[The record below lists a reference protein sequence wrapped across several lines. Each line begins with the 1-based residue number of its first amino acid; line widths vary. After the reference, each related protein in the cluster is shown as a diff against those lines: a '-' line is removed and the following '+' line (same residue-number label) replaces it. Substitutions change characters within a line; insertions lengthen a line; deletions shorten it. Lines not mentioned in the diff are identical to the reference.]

1 MKLLRNVLIP
11 NVFFGIAN
19 KIKKIR
25 LLSHKFMWQYLILSL
40 IGVLPFFT
48 AQAQESSQA
57 SQINEL
63 VKDVKSDVIKWR
75 RHIHQNP
82 ELSNRE
88 FKTAK
93 YIEEHLKKLGLDVQT
108 GVAHTGVVAILD
120 TGKPGPTVALRAD
133 IDALPMLEKSGLP
146 YASKV
151 MAQYNDKEV
160 SVAHTCGHD
169 AHAAML
175 MGAAEV
181 LVKAKEQLKGKVMFI
196 FQPAEEGAP
205 HGEEGGARLMVKENV
220 LKGVDV
226 IFGLHIDSQIDTG
239 MIAYRPAG
247 IMAAADAFKITIK
260 GKGAHGAAPWSSQDP
275 IVTAGQMIMS
285 LQTVV
290 SRELKLLD
298 DAAVLSIG
306 SIQGGNRSNI
316 IPSEVEIVGTLR
328 TLDEDMRS
336 KAIAAIQRKV
346 KGIADSMNVI
356 AEVKI
361 PDGINY
367 PITYNPPKLM
377 TQMLPTLKRTT
388 DEENVFLTKALLAS
402 EDFSFFQEKV
412 PGLYLFV
419 GGKDR
424 KMPMSEAPAHH
435 TPDFVID
442 DSGLDV
448 GVKLYSN
455 LTIDY
460 MAKK

>member
-1 MKLLRNVLIP
+1 MLSNKLMRHY
-11 NVFFGIAN
+11 
-19 KIKKIR
+19 
-25 LLSHKFMWQYLILSL
+25 LL
-40 IGVLPFFT
+40 LPFIGMMPFLSV
-48 AQAQESSQA
+48 QAQENNHANQV
-57 SQINEL
+57 NVFVDG
-63 VKDVKSDVIKWR
+63 VKADVIKWR
-75 RHIHQNP
+75 RHFHQNP

-88 FKTAK
+88 FETAK
-93 YIEEHLKKLGLDVQT
+93 YIATHLKSLGLNVQT

-146 YASKV
+146 YASKA
-151 MAQYNDKEV
+151 MSTYNGKEV

-181 LVKAKEQLKGKVMFI
+181 LVKAKDQLKGKVMFI

-205 HGEEGGARLMVKENV
+205 HGEEGGAKLMVKENV

-275 IVTAGQMIMS
+275 IVTAGQLIMS

-328 TLDEDMRS
+328 TLDEDMRE

-346 KGIADSMNVI
+346 KGIADSMNVT

-377 TQMLPTLKRTT
+377 NEMLPTLNRTVGSG
-388 DEENVFLTKALLAS
+388 DVFLTKALLAS

-442 DSGLDV
+442 DSRLDV